1 MKIPIRLIATLALV
15 SITGFLSWSS
25 LSSKATAEAR
35 TSKEARYKSLA
46 KGSVNYNKHIAPIL
60 HKNCATCHHAGEVA
74 PFALMDYKDAKKRAK
89 QLTLVTQSGLMPP
102 WKAEH
107 GFGEFAGE
115 MRLTEDEKGLIKQ
128 WAEDGMPEGSTADKP
143 SVPVF
148 PKGWTVGTPD
158 LIAEMP
164 EAYQLGASGNDEYRC
179 FVIPTNYSE
188 DRYIR
193 SVEVKPGNRNIVH
206 HVIAYLDTTGE
217 GRKKDVADPAPGYI
231 TFGGPGIVPSGVVAG
246 WAPGNQPYSLPDGI
260 GMLLPKHA
268 DIIMEVHY
276 HKSGK
281 AERDQT
287 KIGLAFQKAPVD
299 KRVRS
304 AVVINPF
311 LNIPAGKSGHPVEAN
326 VTLPG
331 NVHILGATP
340 HMHLLGT
347 EMTVT
352 AITPNGT
359 TLPLVRVPKWDFNWQ
374 ISYNFKEALAV
385 PKGTR
390 LHLLAKYD
398 NSSSNPNNPSSPP
411 RDVRW
416 GEQTTDEMC
425 IAFVSYLVDDEHLL
439 QGIEPQGYPDF
450 GGGGRRKRQS
460 R

>member
-1 MKIPIRLIATLALV
+1 MRRPIKLVATLAIV
-15 SITGFLSWSS
+15 GVAGALSWSS
-25 LSSKATAEAR
+25 LHSAALAEAR
-35 TSKEARYKSLA
+35 IGKEAPYKSRA
-46 KGSVNYNKHIAPIL
+46 KGSVNYNRHIAPIL
-60 HKNCATCHHAGEVA
+60 AKNCAACHHEGEVA

-89 QLTLVTQSGLMPP
+89 QLALVTQSGFMPP

-107 GFGEFAGE
+107 GFGEFSGE
-115 MRLTEDEKGLIKQ
+115 MRLTEDEKGLLKQ
-128 WAEDGMPEGSTADKP
+128 WAEDGTPEGNAADKP
-143 SVPVF
+143 VAPTF
-148 PKGWTVGTPD
+148 PKGWTVGAPD
-158 LIAEMP
+158 LVAEMP
-164 EAYQLGASGNDEYRC
+164 EAYALAASGRDEYRC

-217 GRKKDVADPAPGYI
+217 GRRKDVADPAPGYSS
-231 TFGGPGIVPSGVVAG
+231 FGGPGFAPSGVIAG
-246 WAPGNQPYSLPDGI
+246 WAPGNQPYSLPEGI
-260 GMLLPKHA
+260 GILLPKGA

-281 AERDQT
+281 AEKDQT
-287 KIGLAFQKAPVD
+287 KIGLAFQKTPVD

-304 AVVINPF
+304 AAVLNPF
-311 LNIPAGKSGHPVEAN
+311 LNIPAGRSDYPVEAS

-331 NVHILGATP
+331 NAHILSATP
-340 HMHLLGT
+340 HMHLLGK

-352 AITPNGT
+352 AITPEGA
-359 TLPLVRVPKWDFNWQ
+359 TLPLVRIPKWDFNWQ

-385 PKGTR
+385 PKGTK

-398 NSSSNPNNPSSPP
+398 NTTSNPHNPSSPP
-411 RDVRW
+411 RNVHW

-450 GGGGRRKRQS
+450 GNGGRRRH
-460 R
+460 